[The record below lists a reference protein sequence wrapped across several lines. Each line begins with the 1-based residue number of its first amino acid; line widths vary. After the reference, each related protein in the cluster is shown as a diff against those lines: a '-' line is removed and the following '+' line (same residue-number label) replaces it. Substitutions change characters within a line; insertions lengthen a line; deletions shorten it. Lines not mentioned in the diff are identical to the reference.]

1 MLELRGDEVSRPG
14 PQVGTKAA
22 PPIQLPRGPL
32 SFADEDNAHVDE
44 APTRVADVH
53 MLERQLDEIKSELA
67 ALHLQLEVN
76 EEEKKAVA
84 KENDET
90 NFNLICILRF
100 CDFRL

>member
-1 MLELRGDEVSRPG
+1 
-14 PQVGTKAA
+14 
-22 PPIQLPRGPL
+22 
-32 SFADEDNAHVDE
+32 
-44 APTRVADVH
+44 

-67 ALHLQLEVN
+67 ALHLQLEIN